1 MTPFDIMVDVL
12 AERQLAGGFRAALEG
27 GDAHE
32 VFLHRDADSIGHFR
46 KERNDALENADQNR
60 ALAAVI
66 LRNLCAN
73 LFDPRVDLLLGNKNA
88 FNVLKHVRFVN
99 HTANPLS
106 LILLF

>member
-1 MTPFDIMVDVL
+1 MTPFDIVIDIL
-12 AERQLAGGFRAALEG
+12 AERQLAGGFRTALKG

-32 VFLHRDADSIGHFR
+32 VLLHRNADGIGHFR
-46 KERNDALENADQNR
+46 KERDDALEHADKDR

-66 LRNLCAN
+66 LRDLRTD
-73 LFDPRVDLLLGNKNA
+73 LLDPRVDLLLGNKNA
-88 FNVLKHVRFVN
+88 FNVLKHIRFVN